1 MLAATALHELARI
14 LVSITR
20 HTHTSGSA
28 NATGH
33 AKCLTS
39 RLNLRQ
45 KQQHVL
51 TRHRD
56 MARDATPARAQTH
69 LPCLLLVLFELNR
82 HLVTHSKPLLSEN
95 KRQRSAR
102 PHLMETSIAP
112 TSLAPLAI
120 ALRGSVG
127 MSCPNQETDCQQQTQ
142 SSLTTVLFLS
152 ASLIFSPS
160 TLSSCLSWSLPRPQS
175 EDLINATRSSSN
187 RLWALIAF

>member
-1 MLAATALHELARI
+1 MPHISPQSKTKTAACSYSPQRHGSRRNTSASTNSFALPAFGLVRVEQAPGHSLEATAFREQAY
-14 LVSITR
+14 
-20 HTHTSGSA
+20 
-28 NATGH
+28 
-33 AKCLTS
+33 
-39 RLNLRQ
+39 
-45 KQQHVL
+45 
-51 TRHRD
+51 
-56 MARDATPARAQTH
+56 
-69 LPCLLLVLFELNR
+69 
-82 HLVTHSKPLLSEN
+82 
-95 KRQRSAR
+95 QRSAR